1 MKAKILIVG
10 GGAMGTSVALSAAKR
25 CDPLS
30 EPVVLIEKGSLG
42 SGSSGRTGAVIHQG
56 YRERALAGMARDA
69 LKVYSGMHSTVGRSV
84 GYRKTGVL
92 VVAGSGKEA
101 IEGLAKDVAMQR
113 ELAINVQ
120 LVGATEMRRLCP
132 GIEVGDDAMGSY
144 EPDGGYIEPR
154 QAIETFAALARAQGA
169 TTRTG
174 VDKPRVIVEGGRAVG
189 VSTSEGEFRAPNVVL
204 ATGPWTKEILREL
217 GVEAPLRVVR
227 SEEHFVEMPDP
238 PAPEETSQQDD
249 GHADDIETRFRPDPL
264 ELRPVAHPVIIDRS
278 NDLLVRCEPRQ
289 RRTRL
294 GRIGFE
300 GLLELERPEALEE
313 SVGDELREWAR
324 PRLHGR
330 MPVYQD
336 MTDLGG
342 QAAWITLTPDEI
354 PIVGPVKEIPGL
366 YVVAGFTGNDFQLA
380 PSIGEGLSQMI
391 LEQPVSAIDPAFFS
405 LDRFA

>member
-1 MKAKILIVG
+1 M
-10 GGAMGTSVALSAAKR
+10 
-25 CDPLS
+25 
-30 EPVVLIEKGSLG
+30 
-42 SGSSGRTGAVIHQG
+42 
-56 YRERALAGMARDA
+56 
-69 LKVYSGMHSTVGRSV
+69 
-84 GYRKTGVL
+84 
-92 VVAGSGKEA
+92 
-101 IEGLAKDVAMQR
+101 
-113 ELAINVQ
+113 
-120 LVGATEMRRLCP
+120 P

-238 PAPEETSQQDD
+238 PAPEESSQQDD

-264 ELRPVAHPVIIDRS
+264 ELRPVAHPGDHRPLERPARS
-278 NDLLVRCEPRQ
+278 LRAGQ

-300 GLLELERPEALEE
+300 GLLELERPGLWRSRSGTSCA
-313 SVGDELREWAR
+313 S
-324 PRLHGR
+324 GR
-330 MPVYQD
+330 VR
-336 MTDLGG
+336 
-342 QAAWITLTPDEI
+342 AS
-354 PIVGPVKEIPGL
+354 
-366 YVVAGFTGNDFQLA
+366 TGA
-380 PSIGEGLSQMI
+380 CPST
-391 LEQPVSAIDPAFFS
+391 
-405 LDRFA
+405 RT

>member
-204 ATGPWTKEILREL
+204 ATGPWTKEILLEL

-227 SEEHFVEMPDP
+227 SEEHFVEMPPP
-238 PAPEETSQQDD
+238 PAPEESSQQDD

-264 ELRPVAHPVIIDRS
+264 ELRPVAHPVILDRS
-278 NDLLVRCEPRQ
+278 NDLLVRCEPREK
-289 RRTRL
+289 RTRV

-300 GLLELERPEALEE
+300 GLLELERPDALEE
-313 SVGDELREWAR
+313 SVGGDFREWAR
-324 PRLHGR
+324 PRLQGR
-330 MPVYQD
+330 MPVYED
-336 MTDLGG
+336 MKDLGG

-354 PIVGPVKEIPGL
+354 PIVGPIKEIPGL
-366 YVVAGFTGNDFQLA
+366 FVVAGFTGNDFQLA